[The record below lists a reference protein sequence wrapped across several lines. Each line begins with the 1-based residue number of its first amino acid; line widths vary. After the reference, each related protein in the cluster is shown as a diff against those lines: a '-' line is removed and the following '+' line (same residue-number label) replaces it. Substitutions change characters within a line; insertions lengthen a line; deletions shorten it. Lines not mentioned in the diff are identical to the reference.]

1 MTILTPPAV
10 FLSPSTLTVAP
21 IANTMSGGRSPLD
34 GTEQTL
40 ALPGSRFGA
49 TLGWSN
55 LAQDEWRPLLA
66 FITALGGTAGRFAWA
81 PPLPRRAAGIAGRT
95 NLVPNGQFVGAATGT
110 PGTPGTGWT
119 LSGLA
124 GGTVAVSGVGV
135 DTDGAAYI
143 DVAASGTATG
153 TVAARL
159 EMTPNTALAEGWV
172 MTGAATLQFI
182 GTPTNIATVSARIS
196 PFNAGGGAL
205 GEVASAASITPLL
218 TAATRRTATFAAP
231 SGSATGRLRIDMR
244 VNTGATYAATLR
256 IKQPQL
262 ERAAAANAYIA
273 TNGNPLTALE
283 GPFVVAATAAGSTV
297 ALRGWAALADA
308 ARAGDLVSWVDASG
322 RSRLHMATADAVAA
336 EDGTCTLAF
345 APPLR
350 RALAANTAVSFTA
363 PTAIWR
369 LTQNRNPMELVRG
382 LVAGGTLEIEEALL

>member
-10 FLSPSTLTVAP
+10 FLSPSSLTLAP

-49 TLGWSN
+49 SLGWSG
-55 LAQDEWRPLLA
+55 LGQDEWRPLLA

-81 PPLPRRAAGIAGRT
+81 PPLPRRALGVAGRT
-95 NLVPNGQFVGAATGT
+95 NMVPNGQFIGAATGT

-124 GGTVAVSGVGV
+124 GGSLAISGVGV
-135 DTDGAAYI
+135 DTDGAAYA
-143 DVAASGTATG
+143 DVTASGTAANSL
-153 TVAARL
+153 VARL
-159 EMTPNTALAEGWV
+159 EMSPGAAVAEGHV
-172 MTGAATLQFI
+172 MSVGTTLQFV
-182 GTPTNIATVSARIS
+182 GTPTNITQVTSRIA
-196 PFNAGGGAL
+196 FFTAGGAGIS
-205 GEVASAASITPLL
+205 EVASITTTAPLSS
-218 TAATRRTATFAAP
+218 ATRRTATGPAP
-231 SGSATGRLRIDMR
+231 ATTATARLRIDVR
-244 VNTGATYAATLR
+244 TNVGATYLVTLR

-262 ERAAAANAYIA
+262 ERAAAASPYIA
-273 TNGNPLTALE
+273 TSGSPATVLE

-297 ALRGWAALADA
+297 ALRGWAAQADA
-308 ARAGDLVSWVDASG
+308 VRAGDLVSWVDASG